1 MELVLFEG
9 GVIMYCSKCGYQLDE
24 NDNFCPK
31 CGNKVGS
38 SAGNNVRMIRL
49 KCQDCNGT
57 LEIDEKREIVTCPY
71 CGSKNLIPESDAV
84 KIAKIQTD
92 GYKDVEIAKQQTKRE
107 IKKIEQE
114 NELKNTRYSYA
125 VWAVGMA
132 ILIFMYFLV
141 R

>member
-38 SAGNNVRMIRL
+38 SVGNNVRMIRL

-57 LEIDEKREIVTCPY
+57 LEIDEKREIAICPY
-71 CGSKNLIPESDAV
+71 CGSKNLIPESDNV
-84 KIAKIQTD
+84 KIERMRTNA
-92 GYKDVEIAKQQTKRE
+92 YKDVELGKKTEETRKYF
-107 IKKIEQE
+107 IKKISPIIEIIV
-114 NELKNTRYSYA
+114 LFII
-125 VWAVGMA
+125 W
-132 ILIFMYFLV
+132 IIFIRMV
-141 R
+141 